1 MKSRVLFV
9 FSLLAGL
16 AVAQPNVGGSKQIPD
31 PHEFDVP
38 AVRVNE
44 MDRTYGLH
52 GGASLSASDLAAPS
66 RARKEID
73 KANQLIAKQDLAQAE
88 ERLNRAIAIYPTYAV
103 AYNNLGV
110 IYKRLGDH
118 VREREALEKAISLN
132 DHYAL
137 AYVNL
142 GRMSMIDADFPSA
155 ESSLDKASSC
165 DPTDPVTLILLSYVE
180 FMQGRFDQAV
190 AASQRA
196 HALRKPHAVA
206 HRLAARAFERK
217 RQRAGAIA
225 ELEMFL
231 KEEPSGAR
239 ADEARSELA
248 LVKSVLQ

>member
-9 FSLLAGL
+9 FLLLAGL
-16 AVAQPNVGGSKQIPD
+16 AVAQPNVGSSKQIPD

-38 AVRVNE
+38 AVRLNE
-44 MDRTYGLH
+44 MDRTYGLP

-66 RARKEID
+66 RARKEIE
-73 KANQLIAKQDLAQAE
+73 KANQLIAKQDLTQAA

-118 VREREALEKAISLN
+118 VREREALQRAISLN

-142 GRMSMIDADFPSA
+142 GRMSMIDGDYPSA
-155 ESSLDKASSC
+155 ESALDKASSC
-165 DPTDPVTLILLSYVE
+165 DPTDPITLILLSYVE

-190 AASQRA
+190 ATSRRA

-206 HRLAARAFERK
+206 HRLAARAFEQQ
-217 RQRAGAIA
+217 RQRADAIA

-239 ADEARSELA
+239 ADEARSELE